1 MARIIGVDSLAFIS
15 LDGLYRALGKPGR
28 DMARP
33 GYCDACFTGDYAIP
47 LTDCDGQ
54 RGPAALPAAGQ
65 PVTEERPSPPLAG
78 TVALVTGASRGIGA
92 AVAVE
97 LARLGAHLV
106 LTARSQGGLEET
118 DDAIR
123 AVAATATRGATLLP
137 LDLVKDAEKLDML
150 GPSIVQRF
158 GRLDILVHAAGVL
171 AKLTPVAHI
180 QPRDWQESVAVNLS
194 ACWRLIRSCD
204 PPLRAAPAGRAVVL
218 TDAVASAP
226 RAYWGLYGAAK
237 AGQEH
242 LVRSLGRG
250 GGAHAAPRVAVRPR
264 PGRHAAA
271 RRRHARRE
279 PGDRSGRPADVAPA
293 IAALCLPGEAPP
305 PHGEVVPRRRCGV

>member
-1 MARIIGVDSLAFIS
+1 M
-15 LDGLYRALGKPGR
+15 
-28 DMARP
+28 
-33 GYCDACFTGDYAIP
+33 TP
-47 LTDCDGQ
+47 L
-54 RGPAALPAAGQ
+54 
-65 PVTEERPSPPLAG
+65 PPLAG
-78 TVALVTGASRGIGA
+78 SVALVTGASRGIGA

-97 LARLGAHLV
+97 LARLGAHCV

-123 AVAATATRGATLLP
+123 AAGSGAATLLP
-137 LDLVKDAEKLDML
+137 LDLAKQAEKIDML

-180 QPRDWQESVAVNLS
+180 QPRDWQEAAAVNLS

-218 TDAVASAP
+218 TDAVAVEP
-226 RAYWGLYGAAK
+226 RAYWGLYGAGK

-242 LVRSLGRG
+242 LVRTW
-250 GGAHAAPRVAVRPR
+250 AAE
-264 PGRHAAA
+264 AA
-271 RRRHARRE
+271 RTPLRVSLFD
-279 PGDRSGRPADVAPA
+279 PGPVATALRAVAMPGEDPSGLRRPADVAPA
-293 IAALCLPGEAPP
+293 IAALCLPGEASR
-305 PHGEVVPRRRCGV
+305 GGGDVVRAAAGV